1 MDSQEYYEYD
11 TEDPEPVQESLEQ
24 TREQMIYDAQRE
36 ALLTTAEIQ
45 QAADKA
51 QHYLHEKKALEA
63 CRNLLQQNPDLREYT
78 DLVALEINRTPWDA
92 INDPYYQRRLA
103 IAGQKVREKLAR
115 IKKPINVSVQ
125 DFQEIPSSY
134 KDGTTHKKN
143 ESYAKMLHERR
154 ERIKR
159 PYSTGAP
166 VGEEITIRGG
176 H

>member
-1 MDSQEYYEYD
+1 MDDYND
-11 TEDPEPVQESLEQ
+11 ILDPEPVQENIEQ

-63 CRNLLQQNPDLREYT
+63 CRNFLQQNPDLREYT
-78 DLVALEINRTPWDA
+78 DLVSLEIKSTPWNA
-92 INDPYYQRRLA
+92 IDDPYFERRVA

-115 IKKPINVSVQ
+115 VKAPLNVSVQ
-125 DFQEIPSSY
+125 NFQEIPSSY

-154 ERIKR
+154 ERIKS

-176 H
+176 G